1 MNALFSLHRQVFSLV
16 ETMLLPIATLI
27 TRLYLGKVF
36 LKAGYSRIVNWDS
49 QEFLFADIHPVP
61 FLPTSLAAQVTT
73 IGEISLGILFIL
85 GLFGR
90 LSAVGLLVM
99 TMMIQFVVAQTPQ
112 GMENCIGNP
121 EHYLWMMMFLLMAA
135 IGPGKISVDNFLAP
149 KLGY

>member
-1 MNALFSLHRQVFSLV
+1 M
-16 ETMLLPIATLI
+16 
-27 TRLYLGKVF
+27 
-36 LKAGYSRIVNWDS
+36 
-49 QEFLFADIHPVP
+49 
-61 FLPTSLAAQVTT
+61 TT

-112 GMENCIGNP
+112 GMENGIGNP